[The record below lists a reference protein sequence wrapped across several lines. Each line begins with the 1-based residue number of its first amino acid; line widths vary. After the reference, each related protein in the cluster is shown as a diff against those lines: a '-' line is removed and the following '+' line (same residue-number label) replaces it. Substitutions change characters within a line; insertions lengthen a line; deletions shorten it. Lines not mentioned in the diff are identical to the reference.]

1 MEIPSLYVILIV
13 IVACIFS
20 IASSAIGVQSF
31 NDNPVYKESKKS
43 NFGFVVVNL
52 IVSIVVILLAF
63 AALFLKLR
71 ASRLGM

>member
-1 MEIPSLYVILIV
+1 MEIPPLYVILIV

-20 IASSAIGVQSF
+20 IASTSIGVQSF
-31 NDNPVYKESKKS
+31 NDNPAYKESKKS
-43 NFGFVVVNL
+43 NFGFLIVNL

-71 ASRLGM
+71 EMRM